1 MPGTNFY
8 WTEQL
13 SEVRA
18 GYQGKEEA
26 DKWHSLSLS
35 HALASY

>member
-26 DKWHSLSLS
+26 EKLHSLSLS